1 MSIAS
6 SPRTSP
12 AAFSSLPESGSA
24 GADDTAGRPGND
36 IVELLFFAYRDFVSD
51 PDRLLTQYGFGRAHH
66 RVLHFVE
73 RQPGMTIA
81 EMLDI
86 LGITKQSLNP
96 ILKDLVEKGY
106 IVQRTGTVDRRQRL
120 LFPTDK
126 GRALSLDLTK
136 PQLGRIARALAGTE
150 PDVRAKVTAFL
161 FAMIDPDD
169 HAHVARLVW
178 TEPATDG
185 HDAE

>member
-1 MSIAS
+1 MQV
-6 SPRTSP
+6 
-12 AAFSSLPESGSA
+12 
-24 GADDTAGRPGND
+24 GND
-36 IVELLFFAYRDFVSD
+36 IVELLFFAYRDFVGD
-51 PDRLLTQYGFGRAHH
+51 ADRLLTQFGFGRAHH

-120 LFPTDK
+120 LYPTEK
-126 GRALSLDLTK
+126 GRALSLALTA
-136 PQLGRIARALAGTE
+136 PQLGRISRALDGLE
-150 PDVRAKVTAFL
+150 PDVKDKVTAFL
-161 FAMIDPDD
+161 FAMIDADD
-169 HAHVARLVW
+169 RDHVARIVW
-178 TEPATDG
+178 KATEDDG
-185 HDAE
+185 DRQL

>member
-1 MSIAS
+1 MTTAIA
-6 SPRTSP
+6 PTQ
-12 AAFSSLPESGSA
+12 AAGSACVGEASEGPSGS
-24 GADDTAGRPGND
+24 D

-51 PDRLLTQYGFGRAHH
+51 PDRLLAQYGFGRAHH

-73 RQPGMTIA
+73 RMPGMTIA

-120 LFPTDK
+120 LYPTDK
-126 GRALSLDLTK
+126 GGALSQALTA
-136 PQLGRIARALAGTE
+136 PQLGRIARALDGME
-150 PDVRAKVTAFL
+150 PDVKNKVTAFL
-161 FAMIDPDD
+161 FAMIDADD
-169 HAHVARLVW
+169 RDNVARIVW
-178 TEPATDG
+178 SAPSHDG
-185 HDAE
+185 DQVP

>member
-1 MSIAS
+1 MSTFIAPQHKNGVAS
-6 SPRTSP
+6 DLIVNEP
-12 AAFSSLPESGSA
+12 LGGSGS
-24 GADDTAGRPGND
+24 D

-51 PDRLLTQYGFGRAHH
+51 PDRLLAEYGFGRAHH

-73 RQPGMTIA
+73 RHPGLTIA

-126 GRALSLDLTK
+126 GRALSLDLTS
-136 PQLGRIARALAGTE
+136 PQLGRIARALDGAA
-150 PDVRAKVTAFL
+150 PDVKDKITAFL
-161 FAMIDPDD
+161 LTMINPDD
-169 HAHVARLVW
+169 RDHVARLVW
-178 TEPATDG
+178 KATETDQSKDEG
-185 HDAE
+185 